1 MLQLKD
7 LCKIEEH
14 PAIRRNIVR
23 HNGKNCVTLCIIK
36 QNDAQMDELKSEVDN
51 VIADLEKTYPDLE
64 FDITRDQTELLSYSI
79 NNLEWNLLAAAFFTL
94 LVLLFFMRK
103 WRLAMLVALSIPL
116 SLLITLLAF
125 KLLGISLNI
134 ISLSGLILGVGMIVD
149 NSIIVIDNILQK
161 LHGGNTLA
169 EAICQGTAEVF
180 TPMLSSVLTTCSV
193 FVPLIFIGGMTGALF
208 YDQSMGIAIALLRR
222 WR

>member
-1 MLQLKD
+1 MVDMSGLTTSEIQCVPDADKLAALGITVEELQRALAENDIRLSALTVADGIYQYNVHFDSQILTVDDVRNVYINHEGRLLQLKD

-79 NNLEWNLLAAAFFTL
+79 NNLEWNLLAAAFL
-94 LVLLFFMRK
+94 PC
-103 WRLAMLVALSIPL
+103 WSCC
-116 SLLITLLAF
+116 SLCV
-125 KLLGISLNI
+125 
-134 ISLSGLILGVGMIVD
+134 SGAWLCWWHCPSHCL
-149 NSIIVIDNILQK
+149 
-161 LHGGNTLA
+161 
-169 EAICQGTAEVF
+169 C
-180 TPMLSSVLTTCSV
+180 SSRCWHSSCWASPSTSYPCR
-193 FVPLIFIGGMTGALF
+193 
-208 YDQSMGIAIALLRR
+208 D
-222 WR
+222 

>member
-1 MLQLKD
+1 
-7 LCKIEEH
+7 
-14 PAIRRNIVR
+14 
-23 HNGKNCVTLCIIK
+23 
-36 QNDAQMDELKSEVDN
+36 
-51 VIADLEKTYPDLE
+51 
-64 FDITRDQTELLSYSI
+64 
-79 NNLEWNLLAAAFFTL
+79 
-94 LVLLFFMRK
+94 
-103 WRLAMLVALSIPL
+103 MLVALSIPL

-161 LHGGNTLA
+161 LHSGNTLA

-208 YDQSMGIAIALLRR
+208 YDQSMGIAIALFASLAVSMIVLPVYFKVLYQKVHKRKLEKGEALVADDEKNVTKTNLAILRWYEKTQSWMFAHLR
-222 WR
+222 LCLFLFLLSAPGLVVMF